1 MSDLTKHY
9 LQLVGIAKGWAMK
22 SLPGWNDEI
31 HRDLLQRHGAMVI
44 DGRISASSL
53 NVPQLDA
60 VLSDYERR
68 GWSRQKRVFT
78 GGGDAKKVP
87 ERIAMMVRM
96 WGKLGKA
103 GKVEKATRPALLSF
117 CARQAG
123 HAVPNLDSLSVAE
136 SQKIIEAMK
145 GWLAR

>member
-1 MSDLTKHY
+1 MTDLTKHY

-31 HRDLLQRHGAMVI
+31 HRDLLQRHGAMEI

-78 GGGDAKKVP
+78 GGGDTKKVP

-103 GKVEKATRPALLSF
+103 GKVEKATRPALLAF

-123 HAVPNLDSLSVAE
+123 RAVPNLDSLSVAE